1 MQFEIPIDKDSKF
14 AMDFFSLIDQHVS
27 ELATDYQK
35 LPSQIIFSGG
45 LGKELHSFIKD
56 KGWSFS
62 GFELVET
69 SGPNQLIF
77 KYNKEIDQVEMTGGI
92 PLGDSSFDGKMIE
105 GVLGQSTVN
114 KIMSGY
120 ANSGFKIERKVRPE
134 KIISLTRKNKTS

>member
-14 AMDFFSLIDQHVS
+14 AIDFFGLIDQHVS

-62 GFELVET
+62 GFELIELA
-69 SGPNQLIF
+69 GPNQLVF
-77 KYNKEIDQVEMTGGI
+77 KYSKDLDQIEMTGGI
-92 PLGDSSFDGKMIE
+92 PLGDLSFDGRMIE
-105 GVLGQSTVN
+105 GVLGQNTVN
-114 KIMSGY
+114 RIMSGY
-120 ANSGFKIERKVRPE
+120 VTGGFKIERKVRPE